1 MPGAMSCRLCTLLS
15 EPAVWEDALWHVRA
29 IEPPYGVPGWMILLP
44 KRHTPGFAYM
54 SDAEA
59 RSLGP
64 VLRHLTRTLER
75 TTGALRIYTA
85 ALGEAV
91 PHLHVHLV
99 PRLPELTG
107 GWSVFDLQ
115 ARAQRGEVVV
125 TEAAMNAAVEAFR
138 AALLADPPPATVP

>member
-1 MPGAMSCRLCTLLS
+1 MSCRLCDALR
-15 EPAVWEDALWHVRA
+15 EPAVWEDELWHVRP
-29 IEPPYGVPGWMILLP
+29 IEPPYGVRGWMMLVA
-44 KRHTPGFAYM
+44 KRHTPGFVTM

-64 VLRHLTRTLER
+64 VLRHLARTLER

-99 PRLPELTG
+99 PRLPELAG
-107 GWSVFDLQ
+107 GWSVFELQ

-125 TEAAMNAAVEAFR
+125 TEAEMRATVDAFG
-138 AALLADPPPATVP
+138 AALAADPPPLTP